1 MNDVVRTD
9 ILSVVAAT
17 IEALQQGN
25 YGELGGISNRTT
37 HNATIYQDE
46 DSLGI
51 AIVVYAISKVVL
63 RCGEHDKVCPDFVP
77 RLRDLDK
84 ALAQKDDVAYRS
96 SFKLLLADIKGAD
109 DKLHLYIDD
118 VLRKAR
124 LKKAAKLHEHGIS
137 VSRAAEMLGI
147 SHWEMLSYIGKTNI
161 PDDAPADDAARRLD
175 IARKIFR

>member
-1 MNDVVRTD
+1 MKDVVRTD
-9 ILSVVAAT
+9 NLAVVAAT

-25 YGELGGISNRTT
+25 YGDLGGISNRTT
-37 HNATIYQDE
+37 HNAAIYQDE

-51 AIVVYAISKVVL
+51 AILVYAISKVAL

-77 RLRDLDK
+77 RLRELDK
-84 ALAQKDDVAYRS
+84 ALMQNDDAAYRTTIKVL
-96 SFKLLLADIKGAD
+96 FDDIKKTD

-137 VSRAAEMLGI
+137 IERAAEMLGI

-161 PDDAPADDAARRLD
+161 PDYAPADDASRRLD
-175 IARKIFR
+175 IARKLFR